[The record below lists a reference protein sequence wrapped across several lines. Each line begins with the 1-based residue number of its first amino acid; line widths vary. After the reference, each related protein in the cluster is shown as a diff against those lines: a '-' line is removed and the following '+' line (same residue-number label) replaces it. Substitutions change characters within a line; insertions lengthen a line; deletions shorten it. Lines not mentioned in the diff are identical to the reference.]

1 MQNGVELFCMKQ
13 IKTVDFSKLKE
24 YFKNKSV
31 RLVYLMGSQAS
42 GQTKPYSDIDMAVLF
57 DQNLSAKQRFNA
69 RIELISD
76 LAKFLGTDNIDLI
89 DLQGSSPIFAYEA
102 IRHRK
107 ELYVKDED
115 SRVIFET
122 KALSSYFDQKYY
134 LGRHTL
140 LGLGKLKE
148 EYGIR
153 S

>member
-1 MQNGVELFCMKQ
+1 MKQ
-13 IKTVDFSKLKE
+13 IQIADFNKLKE

-31 RLVYLMGSQAS
+31 RLVYLMGSQAT

-69 RIELISD
+69 RIEL
-76 LAKFLGTDNIDLI
+76 LAGLTKFLGTDNIDLI
-89 DLQGSSPIFAYEA
+89 DLQNSSPIFAYEA

-107 ELYVKDED
+107 ELYIKDEYI
-115 SRVIFET
+115 RVDFET
-122 KALSSYFDQKYY
+122 KTLANYFDQKYY
-134 LGRHTL
+134 LSRHSF
-140 LGLGKLKE
+140 LGMEKLKE